1 MTSNFL
7 ITLLMLSAMLVI
19 LGRCIELSA
28 VLSRKLW
35 SGHPFRFAAF
45 SVAVALT
52 AGGAVGVLFGWGGGP
67 VLLLLGI
74 GGWMFFDRRL

>member
-1 MTSNFL
+1 MTSNLFV
-7 ITLLMLSAMLVI
+7 TLLMLSAMLVI

-45 SVAVALT
+45 SVSVALT
-52 AGGAVGVLFGWGGGP
+52 AGGAVGVLLGWGVGAA
-67 VLLLLGI
+67 LLLLGI